1 MRIAVDLP
9 CCIAILL
16 VLAGEALCVDHP
28 WWDSDWKYR
37 ARVDLAPGAEL
48 TAPCHIRII
57 LDETSLPGLNL
68 AGSAGD
74 IRFVWQDDDIDGEAF
89 VARHWL
95 HDDRITHGAWYSCC
109 RENGYTQYHTPAATY
124 YTTIRPNGIR
134 FVGRYDRSYFVY
146 GDYSRDPA
154 IRYYDNSTGILSEAV
169 IAGRTPILG
178 DAHGNPSLLIDDEGY
193 IYVFFG
199 CHHHPIRMRR
209 SKAPENILEWE
220 EEVQIDVAATYP
232 QPYMLDS
239 RTIITS
245 FREYT
250 GIETAGWGYVTSTS
264 KGQEWSSC
272 RLLVNEPKKFIYAL
286 SEVVRNSLDEAS
298 YHLVITPFNYDT
310 SLYENIYYIRSDDGM
325 GTFQAS
331 DGTVIAGEPPF
342 TLSQLELVYENADS
356 SSHVNDFAIGG
367 DGTPYIL
374 FNEGPWSQAALP
386 APGEWKLAR
395 RSESG
400 WVINSIAP
408 CNHLFDRGCLLVDR
422 APRLRAFLPVG
433 HDLHDGG
440 EMVEY
445 SSEDNGHTWELSNEI
460 TRDSELSHN
469 YAVRVLGAAQDFQVF
484 WSFGSS
490 EPCGSSAMNTQVE
503 VMLWGERGIIGTA
516 DDGRVNATLLIDR
529 STCPGQLYV
538 YYDNPSAPPAGK
550 LDGVV
555 CEQYSSVVSGE
566 PDGEIL
572 VEWLTEDSAP
582 DLLKDFSGHGNDGIG
597 FFDGGEWL
605 FGGSCPGRRYDLET
619 KGHIVDLNESDFISL
634 PKLKGRKETSRLTIE
649 IWFKPDS
656 PWFRCQPLVNQWL
669 ECAAFSLV
677 LNYGKV
683 EFRTKT
689 DVEGG
694 GAFYTQHIA
703 ADRWH
708 HLVAV
713 YDGAD
718 MYVYLDGVRSST
730 TFRQSGTVNIGCSAI
745 YVGKYGEA
753 YYDGK
758 IDELRI
764 YTSALTEAEAMA
776 RFQKLHDN
784 QLTGSASIQESFDQR
799 ITSIGTSI
807 YFAAPN
813 PFNGTTTVRYAL
825 AQSGPVKIA
834 VYDVAGR
841 FVRILRN
848 DAYVEAGEYS
858 LVWDGRNGNGSVIAS
873 GVYFCRMNSGVQ
885 SSSIKII
892 YLR

>member
-1 MRIAVDLP
+1 M
-9 CCIAILL
+9 
-16 VLAGEALCVDHP
+16 LAGEALGVDHP
-28 WWDSDWKYR
+28 WWDSHWKYR
-37 ARVDLAPGAEL
+37 ARVDLAHGAEL

-57 LDETSLPGLNL
+57 LDENPLPGLNL
-68 AGSAGD
+68 AGYAGD

-89 VARHWL
+89 VVRHWL

-109 RENGYTQYHTPAATY
+109 SINDYTQYHTPAATY
-124 YTTIRPNGIR
+124 YTTLRPNGIR
-134 FVGRYDRSYFVY
+134 FAGMHDRSYFVY

-169 IAGRTPILG
+169 IAGRTQIPG
-178 DAHGNPSLLIDDEGY
+178 DAHGNPSLLIDDDGY

-199 CHHHPIRMRR
+199 CHHNPIQVRR

-220 EEVQIDVAATYP
+220 EEVQISVTATYP

-239 RTIITS
+239 GTIITS
-245 FREYT
+245 FRESA
-250 GIETAGWGYVTSTS
+250 GVATAGWGYVTSTS

-272 RLLVNEPKKFIYAL
+272 RLLVSEPKNFIYAL
-286 SEVVRNSLDEAS
+286 SEVVRNSSGESS
-298 YHLVITPFNYDT
+298 YHLAITPFSDET
-310 SLYENIYYIRSDDGM
+310 RLYENIYYLRSDDGM
-325 GTFQAS
+325 ETFQAS

-342 TLSQLELVYENADS
+342 PLSQLELVYVNTDS
-356 SSHVNDFAIGG
+356 SSHINDFAIGG
-367 DGTPYIL
+367 DGTPFIL

-395 RSESG
+395 RSEAG
-400 WVINSIAP
+400 WVISSIAP

-422 APRLRAFLPVG
+422 APHLRAFLPAG
-433 HDLHDGG
+433 KDLHDGG
-440 EMVEY
+440 EMIEY
-445 SSEDNGHTWELSNEI
+445 SSEDNGLTWELSDQI
-460 TRDSELSHN
+460 TWNSGLSHN

-694 GAFYTQHIA
+694 GIFYTQHIA